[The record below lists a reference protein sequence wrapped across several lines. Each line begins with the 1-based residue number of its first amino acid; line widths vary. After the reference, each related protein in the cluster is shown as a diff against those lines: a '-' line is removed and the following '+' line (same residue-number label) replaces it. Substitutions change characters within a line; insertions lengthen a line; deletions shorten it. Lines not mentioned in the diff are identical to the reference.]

1 MSRVKGGQERS
12 MKSST
17 WKESQRLL
25 FQSPTLRR
33 SPTYKFQPQVAI
45 LSRLEH
51 FPWWKGY
58 SLSNTVGPWAGG
70 RHRYRWSLKQT
81 HSSLFPL
88 ALLQEQHKTHLFPWS
103 PGPFPGINILSF
115 LTVPLRPFPKQADL
129 PGVPT
134 PLSIFFSNL
143 VSPPCPH
150 LRMETRMNQFKQI
163 KA

>member
-1 MSRVKGGQERS
+1 MRYHYLPTRMAKKQIPCLGRD
-12 MKSST
+12 KSLDSSYSP
-17 WKESQRLL
+17 WGHKE
-25 FQSPTLRR
+25 
-33 SPTYKFQPQVAI
+33 I
-45 LSRLEH
+45 
-51 FPWWKGY
+51 
-58 SLSNTVGPWAGG
+58 
-70 RHRYRWSLKQT
+70 
-81 HSSLFPL
+81 PL
-88 ALLQEQHKTHLFPWS
+88 ALLQEQHKTHVFPWS